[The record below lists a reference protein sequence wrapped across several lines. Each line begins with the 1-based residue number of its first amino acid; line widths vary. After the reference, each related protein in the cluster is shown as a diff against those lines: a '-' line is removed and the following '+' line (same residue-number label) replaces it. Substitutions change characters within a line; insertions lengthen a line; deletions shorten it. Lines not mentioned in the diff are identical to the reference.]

1 MRRVY
6 DGNGVL
12 KSFCARIPDPNLYDL
27 IQDLNTMVEVS
38 EDDEIDAGG
47 VVLSA
52 RLQSLIQKI
61 LTLSGSMS
69 EVLEVVKRI
78 NKDNEWRM
86 QGMSDRDLER
96 ETGEGW
102 MFRPGME
109 AGKVWLNLERQ
120 KRNFAGFEDSE
131 RKGGC
136 VYPYCEGLLRDFFD
150 RNRRDISIHN
160 ELVLQKLFQETGVT
174 SSTIIDTVAQ
184 IFVDES
190 KTTRFWGTSGRMA
203 YNAAP
208 FLPKIMSPDGKT
220 DRTFIVWL
228 LRREL
233 KDRWLS
239 GKAALE
245 FERIPID
252 GQFLHVIESEARRVD
267 EAQKDARDDPKRQ
280 KNEMGDTSLAK
291 MRGMLKEIQLA

>member
-1 MRRVY
+1 MY
-6 DGNGVL
+6 
-12 KSFCARIPDPNLYDL
+12 
-27 IQDLNTMVEVS
+27 T
-38 EDDEIDAGG
+38 
-47 VVLSA
+47 
-52 RLQSLIQKI
+52 
-61 LTLSGSMS
+61 
-69 EVLEVVKRI
+69 
-78 NKDNEWRM
+78 
-86 QGMSDRDLER
+86 
-96 ETGEGW
+96 
-102 MFRPGME
+102 PGMDS
-109 AGKVWLNLERQ
+109 GKVWLNLERQ
-120 KRNFAGFEDSE
+120 KRNFVGFEDSE
-131 RKGGC
+131 RKGGD
-136 VYPYCEGLLRDFFD
+136 VYPYCEGLLRDFFA

-190 KTTRFWGTSGRMA
+190 KTTRFWGMNGRIA
-203 YNAAP
+203 YTAAP

-228 LRREL
+228 LRRKL

-239 GKAALE
+239 GKAWAE
-245 FERIPID
+245 FGRIPID

-291 MRGMLKEIQLA
+291 MRGMLEEIQLA